1 MKRILAGAGIL
12 FGMLLFS
19 ACAPWEVP
27 VGDSGPRSGQEAR
40 EPQKKE
46 NDISPTS
53 ETLFQ
58 KAEEAYL
65 GGEEKRALR
74 LAEEAIATD
83 ETNYKAYSLKGLLLS
98 LDGQP
103 DAGAAEIQKALL
115 LNPSYIQGYY
125 EMGLAK
131 KLGCRYE
138 EAIPYFQRV
147 IDVDPANIWSLYGIA
162 TCYADMRNREK
173 ALAYLK
179 EAIKSGGDA
188 VKDAAREQDHF
199 AWLREDD
206 AFKRLVR

>member
-1 MKRILAGAGIL
+1 MKRIVTGLCIL
-12 FGMLLFS
+12 FSMFLFS
-19 ACAPWEVP
+19 ACAPWEAP
-27 VGDSGPRSGQEAR
+27 VRDSGMRSGQEAR

-46 NDISPTS
+46 HEISSAS
-53 ETLFQ
+53 ETLFK

-65 GGEEKRALR
+65 GGDRKQSLH
-74 LAEEAIATD
+74 LAEQAIVSD
-83 ETNYKAYSLKGLLLS
+83 EKNYKAHSLKGLLLAF
-98 LDGQP
+98 DGQP
-103 DAGAAEIQKALL
+103 NAGAAEIQKALL